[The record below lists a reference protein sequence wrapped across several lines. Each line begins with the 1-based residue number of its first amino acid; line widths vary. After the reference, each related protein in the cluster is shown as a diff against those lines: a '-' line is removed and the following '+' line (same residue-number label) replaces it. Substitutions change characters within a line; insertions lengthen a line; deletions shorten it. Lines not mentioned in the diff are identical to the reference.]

1 MLSKQLPSFL
11 TLLTL
16 ASHASFNGKIEAE
29 CMLRSNTQIL
39 NCVIYSMPVSAQVA
53 LMGLT
58 YESMLTKPDG
68 RTVLRHLV
76 TAVVDSQLEKGTD
89 LNVVTDT
96 LQNCCGTLTSPKEV
110 IMYKV

>member
-1 MLSKQLPSFL
+1 
-11 TLLTL
+11 
-16 ASHASFNGKIEAE
+16 
-29 CMLRSNTQIL
+29 
-39 NCVIYSMPVSAQVA
+39 MPVSAQVA

-96 LQNCCGTLTSPKEV
+96 LQNCCGSLTHPKEV
-110 IMYKV
+110 IMYKVRLKLCVEPFTGTVTLSKFQSTGCSERA

>member
-1 MLSKQLPSFL
+1 MANMSW
-11 TLLTL
+11 T
-16 ASHASFNGKIEAE
+16 H
-29 CMLRSNTQIL
+29 
-39 NCVIYSMPVSAQVA
+39 SMPVSAQVA

-96 LQNCCGTLTSPKEV
+96 LQKCCGTLTNPKEV
-110 IMYKV
+110 IMYKVRLAPTPFERLLMRR

>member
-1 MLSKQLPSFL
+1 
-11 TLLTL
+11 
-16 ASHASFNGKIEAE
+16 
-29 CMLRSNTQIL
+29 
-39 NCVIYSMPVSAQVA
+39 MPVSAQVA

-110 IMYKV
+110 IMYKVWPIRNFRINVGGSKNTDTLSTGRSACSKSI

>member
-1 MLSKQLPSFL
+1 MLGSKTQ
-11 TLLTL
+11 
-16 ASHASFNGKIEAE
+16 
-29 CMLRSNTQIL
+29 NTYIL
-39 NCVIYSMPVSAQVA
+39 DYSMPVSAQVA

-96 LQNCCGTLTSPKEV
+96 LQNCCGTLTNPKEV
-110 IMYKV
+110 IMYKVRHVYDQQGNVR